1 MTYQLYKAG
10 AYNSSSMLKPYMHSL
25 DRKDALNVS
34 GDDPTRRKWIIWAA
48 LLALFLG
55 AMDALVMTA
64 AMPTIIA
71 ELGGLHLYAW
81 TYTSYFLA
89 RAVAL
94 PIFGKLSDM
103 YPTRILFLFAIG
115 LFLAA
120 SIAAGC
126 SQSMTFLV
134 VTRVFQGIGGGGV
147 FALVYVVLSDVST
160 PQQRAKTISFA
171 SAVWGIASVVGPTLG
186 GFIVTWFSWRWIFFI
201 NIPLGLI
208 SFYGI
213 AVYFQEFREKT
224 VGKSLDLLGALLL
237 SAFILGLLTLIMT
250 GGREL
255 PVFSMP
261 YILLAVATLISGG
274 WFFMVETRAEN
285 PMLNFNYFR
294 DPSYALGNGLV
305 FLSSFAIFSL
315 FAYAPILLQ
324 GALGQTPL
332 QVGYAMLSLSL
343 GWSIGSLLAGRNM
356 NWVGQKN
363 ATLIGTIL
371 LVIGTGMTLGFSRST
386 GMFECFAAFMVVGL
400 GMGFVSLTTLLVVQ
414 DSVEP
419 ANLGVATSFH
429 QFSRTMGGTIGVG
442 LCGGIVTDRLISE
455 LTFAGQN
462 LPESLIHM
470 LKESMANLF
479 QKEFQAMIPSGMEAL
494 LQDAVLKGVYLSLV
508 IVFVISVINLALS
521 VLLPK
526 K

>member
-1 MTYQLYKAG
+1 MTAVDSDS
-10 AYNSSSMLKPYMHSL
+10 A
-25 DRKDALNVS
+25 
-34 GDDPTRRKWIIWAA
+34 RRNWIIWAA

-55 AMDALVMTA
+55 ALDALVMTA

-103 YPTRILFLFAIG
+103 YSTRLLFLFAIG

-126 SQSMTFLV
+126 SPSMEFLV
-134 VTRVFQGIGGGGV
+134 VARVFQGIGGGGI
-147 FALVYVVLSDVST
+147 FALVYVVLSDVS
-160 PQQRAKTISFA
+160 PPEQRAKTISFA
-171 SAVWGIASVVGPTLG
+171 SAVWGVSSLVGPTLG

-201 NIPLGLI
+201 NIPLGLF

-213 AVYFQEFREKT
+213 ASYFQEFRQKT
-224 VGKSLDLLGALLL
+224 TGKTLDLLGALLL
-237 SAFILGLLTLIMT
+237 SGFILGLLTLIMT

-255 PVFSMP
+255 PVSSLP
-261 YILLAVATLISGG
+261 YILIGIATIVSGIC
-274 WFFMVETRAEN
+274 FYLVEGRAEN
-285 PMLNFNYFR
+285 PMLDFSFFKN
-294 DPSYALGNGLV
+294 PSYALGNVLV
-305 FLSSFAIFSL
+305 FFASFAIFSL

-324 GALGQTPL
+324 GALSQTPL

-343 GWSIGSLLAGRNM
+343 GWSIGSLAVGRNM
-356 NWVGQKN
+356 HWIGAKK
-363 ATLIGTIL
+363 ATLIGTVL
-371 LVIGTGMTLGFSRST
+371 VVIGTGLTLLFSRT
-386 GMFECFAAFMVVGL
+386 TTIGECFIAFLIVGL

-419 ANLGVATSFH
+419 ADLGVATSFH

-455 LTFAGQN
+455 LTTVGQR
-462 LPESLIHM
+462 LPENLIGM

-479 QKEFQAMIPSGMEAL
+479 QKEFQVMVPDVMQAL
-494 LQDAVLKGVYLSLV
+494 LQDAVLKGVYLALV
-508 IVFVISVINLALS
+508 IVFVVSLFNLGLS
-521 VLLPK
+521 LLLPRK
-526 K
+526 

>member
-1 MTYQLYKAG
+1 MTVA
-10 AYNSSSMLKPYMHSL
+10 
-25 DRKDALNVS
+25 DA
-34 GDDPTRRKWIIWAA
+34 DDKGRSWIIWAA

-55 AMDALVMTA
+55 ALDALVMTA

-81 TYTSYFLA
+81 TYTTYFLA

-103 YPTRILFLFAIG
+103 YSTRMLFLFSIG
-115 LFLAA
+115 LFLVA
-120 SIAAGC
+120 SIAAGL
-126 SQSMTFLV
+126 SQSMGFLV
-134 VTRVFQGIGGGGV
+134 VTRIFQGIGGGGI

-160 PQQRAKTISFA
+160 PEHRAKTISFA
-171 SAVWGIASVVGPTLG
+171 SAVWGIASLVGPTLG

-201 NIPLGLI
+201 NIPLGLV

-213 AVYFQEFREKT
+213 AVNFQEFREKT
-224 VGKSLDLLGALLL
+224 AGKNLDLLGAFLL
-237 SAFILGLLTLIMT
+237 SGSILGLLTLIIT

-255 PVFSMP
+255 PFLSMP
-261 YILLAVATLISGG
+261 YLLIGCATIISGYC
-274 WFFMVETRAEN
+274 FFRVEMRAEN
-285 PMLNFNYFR
+285 PMLNFNYFK
-294 DPSYALGNGLV
+294 DPSYALGNVLV
-305 FLSSFAIFSL
+305 FFASFAIFSL

-324 GALGQTPL
+324 GALAQTPL

-343 GWSIGSLLAGRNM
+343 GWSIGSLLAGRKM
-356 NWVGQKN
+356 NWIGQKR
-363 ATLIGTIL
+363 AVLIGTVL
-371 LVIGTGMTLGFSRST
+371 LVIGTGMTLGFSRT
-386 GMFECFAAFMVVGL
+386 TDITECFVAFLVVGL

-442 LCGGIVTDRLISE
+442 LCGGIVTDKLINE
-455 LTFAGQN
+455 LTVAGQK
-462 LPESLIHM
+462 LPETLIGM

-479 QKEFQAMIPSGMEAL
+479 QQEFQAMIPAGMDAM
-494 LQDAVLKGVYLSLV
+494 LQNAVLNGVYLALI
-508 IVFVISVINLALS
+508 IVFVVSVINLGLS
-521 VLLPK
+521 LLLPRK
-526 K
+526 

>member
-1 MTYQLYKAG
+1 MTVA
-10 AYNSSSMLKPYMHSL
+10 
-25 DRKDALNVS
+25 DA
-34 GDDPTRRKWIIWAA
+34 DDKGRSWIIWAA

-55 AMDALVMTA
+55 ALDALVMTA

-81 TYTSYFLA
+81 TYTTYFLA

-103 YPTRILFLFAIG
+103 YSTRMLFLFSIG
-115 LFLAA
+115 LFLVA
-120 SIAAGC
+120 SIAAGF
-126 SQSMTFLV
+126 SQSMGFLV
-134 VTRVFQGIGGGGV
+134 VTRIFQGIGGGGI

-160 PQQRAKTISFA
+160 PEHRAKTISFA
-171 SAVWGIASVVGPTLG
+171 SAVWGIASLVGPTLG

-201 NIPLGLI
+201 NIPLGLV

-224 VGKSLDLLGALLL
+224 AGKNLDLLGAFLL
-237 SAFILGLLTLIMT
+237 SGFILGLLTLIMA

-255 PVFSMP
+255 PFLSTP
-261 YILLAVATLISGG
+261 YILIGCATIISGY
-274 WFFMVETRAEN
+274 WFFRVEMRAEN
-285 PMLNFNYFR
+285 PMLNFNYFK
-294 DPSYALGNGLV
+294 DPSYALGNVLV
-305 FLSSFAIFSL
+305 FFASFAIFSL

-324 GALGQTPL
+324 GALSQTPL

-343 GWSIGSLLAGRNM
+343 GWSIGSLLAGRKM
-356 NWVGQKN
+356 NWIGHKRAV
-363 ATLIGTIL
+363 LIGTVL
-371 LVIGTGMTLGFSRST
+371 LVIGTGMTLGFSRT
-386 GMFECFAAFMVVGL
+386 TDITECFVAFLVVGL

-442 LCGGIVTDRLISE
+442 LCGGIVTDKLIDE
-455 LTFAGQN
+455 LTVAGQK
-462 LPESLIHM
+462 LPETLIGM

-479 QKEFQAMIPSGMEAL
+479 QQEFQAMIPAGMDAM
-494 LQDAVLKGVYLSLV
+494 LQNAVLNGVYLALI
-508 IVFVISVINLALS
+508 IVFVVSVINLGLS
-521 VLLPK
+521 LLLPRR
-526 K
+526 

>member
-1 MTYQLYKAG
+1 MTVA
-10 AYNSSSMLKPYMHSL
+10 
-25 DRKDALNVS
+25 DADKKGRS
-34 GDDPTRRKWIIWAA
+34 WIIWAA

-55 AMDALVMTA
+55 ALDALVMTA

-81 TYTSYFLA
+81 TYTTYFLA

-103 YPTRILFLFAIG
+103 YSTRMLFLFSIG
-115 LFLAA
+115 LFLVA
-120 SIAAGC
+120 SIAAGF
-126 SQSMTFLV
+126 SQSMGFLV
-134 VTRVFQGIGGGGV
+134 VTRIFQGIGGGGI

-160 PQQRAKTISFA
+160 PEHRAKTISFA
-171 SAVWGIASVVGPTLG
+171 SAVWGIASLVGPTLG

-201 NIPLGLI
+201 NIPLGLV

-224 VGKSLDLLGALLL
+224 AGKNLDLLGAFLL
-237 SAFILGLLTLIMT
+237 SGFILGLLTLIIT

-255 PVFSMP
+255 PFLSMP
-261 YILLAVATLISGG
+261 YLLIGCATIISGY
-274 WFFMVETRAEN
+274 WFFRVEMRAEN
-285 PMLNFNYFR
+285 PMLNFNYFK
-294 DPSYALGNGLV
+294 DPSYALGNVLV
-305 FLSSFAIFSL
+305 FFASFAIFSL

-324 GALGQTPL
+324 GALAQTPL

-343 GWSIGSLLAGRNM
+343 GWSIGSLLAGRKM
-356 NWVGQKN
+356 NWIGQKR
-363 ATLIGTIL
+363 AVLIGTVL
-371 LVIGTGMTLGFSRST
+371 LVIGTGMTLGFSRT
-386 GMFECFAAFMVVGL
+386 TDITECFVAFLVVGL

-442 LCGGIVTDRLISE
+442 LCGGIVTDKLINE
-455 LTFAGQN
+455 LTVAGQK
-462 LPESLIHM
+462 LPETLIGM

-479 QKEFQAMIPSGMEAL
+479 QQEFQAMIPAGMDAM
-494 LQDAVLKGVYLSLV
+494 LQNAVLNGVYLALI
-508 IVFVISVINLALS
+508 IVFVVSVINLGLS
-521 VLLPK
+521 LLLPRK
-526 K
+526 

>member
-1 MTYQLYKAG
+1 MTAPS
-10 AYNSSSMLKPYMHSL
+10 A
-25 DRKDALNVS
+25 
-34 GDDPTRRKWIIWAA
+34 DDTRRNLIIGAA

-55 AMDALVMTA
+55 ALDALVMTA

-81 TYTSYFLA
+81 TYTTYFLA

-103 YPTRILFLFAIG
+103 YSTRILFLFSIG
-115 LFLAA
+115 LFLI
-120 SIAAGC
+120 SSVAAGC
-126 SQSMTFLV
+126 SPSMSFLV
-134 VTRVFQGIGGGGV
+134 VMRIFQGIGGGGI

-160 PQQRAKTISFA
+160 PEQRAKTISFA
-171 SAVWGIASVVGPTLG
+171 SAVWGIASLVGPTLG

-201 NIPLGLI
+201 NIPLGLF

-213 AVYFQEFREKT
+213 AVHFEEFREKAA
-224 VGKSLDLLGALLL
+224 GKSLDLLGAFLL
-237 SAFILGLLTLIMT
+237 SGFILGLLTLIMT

-255 PVFSMP
+255 PVSSLP
-261 YILLAVATLISGG
+261 YLLIGAATIITGIC
-274 WFFMVETRAEN
+274 FFVVEKRAEN
-285 PMLNFNYFR
+285 PMLNFSYFR
-294 DPSYALGNGLV
+294 DRSYALGNVLV
-305 FLSSFAIFSL
+305 FFASFAIFSL

-324 GALGQTPL
+324 GALSQTPL

-356 NWVGQKN
+356 LWIGQKK
-363 ATLIGTIL
+363 ATLIGAVL
-371 LVIGTGMTLGFSRST
+371 LVIGTGMTLGFSRNT
-386 GMFECFAAFMVVGL
+386 GIAECFVAFFIVGS

-414 DSVEP
+414 DSVES

-455 LTFAGQN
+455 LRVAGQN
-462 LPESLIHM
+462 LPEGLIQK

-479 QKEFQAMIPSGMEAL
+479 QKEFQAMVPDAMREL
-494 LQDAVLKGVYLSLV
+494 LQDAVLNGVYLALV
-508 IVFVISVINLALS
+508 IVFIVSVINLGLAL
-521 VLLPK
+521 LLPK

>member
-1 MTYQLYKAG
+1 MVPAQSDSA
-10 AYNSSSMLKPYMHSL
+10 
-25 DRKDALNVS
+25 
-34 GDDPTRRKWIIWAA
+34 RRTWIIWAS

-55 AMDALVMTA
+55 ALDALVMTA

-94 PIFGKLSDM
+94 PIFGKLADM
-103 YPTRILFLFAIG
+103 YSTRGLFLFAIG

-126 SQSMTFLV
+126 SPSMEFLV
-134 VTRVFQGIGGGGV
+134 VTRVFQGIGGGGI
-147 FALVYVVLSDVST
+147 FALVYVVLTDVST
-160 PQQRAKTISFA
+160 PEKRARTISFA
-171 SAVWGIASVVGPTLG
+171 SLVWGASSLIGPTLG

-201 NIPLGLI
+201 NIPLGLF

-213 AVYFQEFREKT
+213 AAYFKEFREKSA
-224 VGKSLDLLGALLL
+224 GKKLDLLGALLL
-237 SAFILGLLTLIMT
+237 SGFILGLLILIMT

-255 PVFSMP
+255 RVFSLP
-261 YILLAVATLISGG
+261 YFLIGIVTLISGI
-274 WFFMVETRAEN
+274 WFYRVEVRAEN
-285 PMLNFNYFR
+285 PMLNFNYFK
-294 DPSYALGNGLV
+294 DPSYALGNILV
-305 FLSSFAIFSL
+305 FFSSFAIFSL

-324 GALGQTPL
+324 GALTQTPM

-343 GWSIGSLLAGRNM
+343 GWSIGAFVIGRNVL
-356 NWVGQKN
+356 WVGYKR
-363 ATLIGTIL
+363 AIVGGAL
-371 LVIGTGMTLGFSRST
+371 LVVVGTGMTLGFSRTT
-386 GMFECFAAFMVVGL
+386 GLGECFIAFLIVGL

-414 DSVEP
+414 DSVER

-442 LCGGIVTDRLISE
+442 LCGGIVTDRLIGE
-455 LTFAGQN
+455 LTAAGQQ
-462 LPESLIHM
+462 LPDELIGM
-470 LKESMANLF
+470 LRESMANLF
-479 QKEFQAMIPSGMEAL
+479 QQEFQAMVPEGMQAM
-494 LQDAVLKGVYLSLV
+494 LQDAVLTAVYLALV
-508 IVFVISVINLALS
+508 IVFVISLLNLGLS
-521 VLLPK
+521 LLLPK

>member
-1 MTYQLYKAG
+1 MTVA
-10 AYNSSSMLKPYMHSL
+10 
-25 DRKDALNVS
+25 DA
-34 GDDPTRRKWIIWAA
+34 DDKGRSWIIWAA

-55 AMDALVMTA
+55 ALDALVMTA

-81 TYTSYFLA
+81 TYTTYFLA

-103 YPTRILFLFAIG
+103 YSTRMLFLFSIG
-115 LFLAA
+115 LFLVA
-120 SIAAGC
+120 SIAAGL
-126 SQSMTFLV
+126 SQSMGFLV
-134 VTRVFQGIGGGGV
+134 VTRIFQGIGGGGI

-160 PQQRAKTISFA
+160 PEHRAKTISFA
-171 SAVWGIASVVGPTLG
+171 SAVWGIASLVGPTLG

-201 NIPLGLI
+201 NIPLGLV

-224 VGKSLDLLGALLL
+224 AGKNLDLLGAFLL
-237 SAFILGLLTLIMT
+237 SGSILGLLTLIIT

-255 PVFSMP
+255 PFLSMP
-261 YILLAVATLISGG
+261 YLLIGCATIISGYC
-274 WFFMVETRAEN
+274 FFRVEMRAEN
-285 PMLNFNYFR
+285 PMLNFNYFK
-294 DPSYALGNGLV
+294 DPSYALGNVLV
-305 FLSSFAIFSL
+305 FFASFAIFSL

-324 GALGQTPL
+324 GALAQTPL

-343 GWSIGSLLAGRNM
+343 GWSIGSLLAGRKM
-356 NWVGQKN
+356 NRIGQKR
-363 ATLIGTIL
+363 AVLIGTVL
-371 LVIGTGMTLGFSRST
+371 LVIGTGMTLGFSRTTSVAD
-386 GMFECFAAFMVVGL
+386 CFAAFFVVGL

-414 DSVEP
+414 DSVDP
-419 ANLGVATSFH
+419 GNLGVATSFH

-442 LCGGIVTDRLISE
+442 LCGGIVTDRLINE
-455 LTFAGQN
+455 LTVAGQK
-462 LPESLIHM
+462 LPETLIQM

-479 QKEFQAMIPSGMEAL
+479 QQEFQAMIPAGMDAL
-494 LQDAVLKGVYLSLV
+494 LQNAVLNGVYLALI
-508 IVFVISVINLALS
+508 IVFVVSVINLGLS
-521 VLLPK
+521 LLLPK

>member
-1 MTYQLYKAG
+1 MTVA
-10 AYNSSSMLKPYMHSL
+10 
-25 DRKDALNVS
+25 DADAKGRS
-34 GDDPTRRKWIIWAA
+34 WIIWAA

-55 AMDALVMTA
+55 ALDALVMTA

-81 TYTSYFLA
+81 TYTTYFLA

-103 YPTRILFLFAIG
+103 YSTRMLFLFSIG
-115 LFLAA
+115 LFLVA
-120 SIAAGC
+120 SIAAGF
-126 SQSMTFLV
+126 SQSMGFLV
-134 VTRVFQGIGGGGV
+134 VTRVFQGIGGGGI

-160 PQQRAKTISFA
+160 PEHRAKTISFA
-171 SAVWGIASVVGPTLG
+171 SAVWGIASLVGPTLG

-201 NIPLGLI
+201 NIPLGLV

-213 AVYFQEFREKT
+213 AVHFQEFREKT
-224 VGKSLDLLGALLL
+224 AGKNLDLLGAFLL
-237 SAFILGLLTLIMT
+237 SGFILGLLTLIMT

-255 PVFSMP
+255 PFLSTP
-261 YILLAVATLISGG
+261 YILIGCATIISGC
-274 WFFMVETRAEN
+274 WFFRVELRAEN
-285 PMLNFNYFR
+285 PMLNFNYFK
-294 DPSYALGNGLV
+294 DPSYALGNVLV
-305 FLSSFAIFSL
+305 FFASFAIFSL

-324 GALGQTPL
+324 GALSQTPL

-343 GWSIGSLLAGRNM
+343 GWSIGSLLAGRKM
-356 NWVGQKN
+356 NWIGQKR
-363 ATLIGTIL
+363 AVLIGTVL
-371 LVIGTGMTLGFSRST
+371 LVIGTGMTLGFSRT
-386 GMFECFAAFMVVGL
+386 TDITECFVAFLVVGL

-442 LCGGIVTDRLISE
+442 LCGGIVTDKLINE
-455 LTFAGQN
+455 LTVAGQK
-462 LPESLIHM
+462 LPETLIGM

-479 QKEFQAMIPSGMEAL
+479 QQEFQAMIPAGMDAM
-494 LQDAVLKGVYLSLV
+494 LQNAVLNGVYLALI
-508 IVFVISVINLALS
+508 IVFVVSVINLGLS
-521 VLLPK
+521 LLLPRK
-526 K
+526 